1 MNIVVLVKQVPSTDN
16 VKIDEK
22 TGTMI
27 RSELESEMNPLDMYA
42 VEEAVRNKRKGNQ
55 AQKSQ

>member
-42 VEEAVRNKRKGNQ
+42 VEEAVG
-55 AQKSQ
+55 